1 MSTRKKIIILLSAI
15 SLVALIFIIVVI
27 NKDKTS
33 KKVVPSTEAPAYK
46 NLQPGKSSGSDI
58 INSLGQPVES
68 STSGATT
75 TFEYPSSNPN
85 FNDQYKIKEDS
96 LELIKQIVSSK
107 DDIKISDINNA
118 YGDYENV
125 LYKSSSHSGFNLY
138 IYPSKGVAYYG
149 HQGSGIVLEIWY
161 FQPTTFD
168 EFKASFSEGYSE
180 NPVEGQ

>member
-1 MSTRKKIIILLSAI
+1 MSTKKKILILLSLI

-27 NKDKTS
+27 NKDKNNEKIVT
-33 KKVVPSTEAPAYK
+33 STEAPVYK

-58 INSLGQPVES
+58 INNLGQPIES
-68 STSGATT
+68 STIGDTT
-75 TFEYPSSNPN
+75 TFEYPSNNPN

-96 LELIKQIVSSK
+96 LELIKHIVSSK
-107 DDIKISDINNA
+107 DNIKISDINNT
-118 YGDYENV
+118 YGNYENV

-138 IYPSKGVAYYG
+138 IYPSKGIAYYG

-161 FQPTTFD
+161 FKPMTFD
-168 EFKASFSEGYSE
+168 TFKASFSEGYSE